1 MAAFGGKWK
10 LIVVYSL
17 ADGPRHFAALRRAL
31 PSVSQKVL
39 TEQLR
44 ELVDDGIV
52 ARRRTGAVPAPVD
65 YELTDYGR
73 TLVPVVEAIR
83 GWGRDHLRRR
93 GVD

>member
-1 MAAFGGKWK
+1 MEWK

-31 PSVSQKVL
+31 PGVSQKVL

-52 ARRRTGAVPAPVD
+52 ARRRTGAVPAPVE

-83 GWGRDHLRRR
+83 GWGRDHLGRREL
-93 GVD
+93 D